1 VIGLLLVP
9 MSRRCSPRFNAIFVG
24 MGSVVFGLLAVNY
37 LITYVSFWMRRF

>member
-1 VIGLLLVP
+1 
-9 MSRRCSPRFNAIFVG
+9 